1 MAELDFLNGTPTAPG
16 ETEFDAWLRD
26 RNQKSALRASTVL
39 TAART
44 VTTPEEVAK
53 RRSVAALAGSVLGT
67 NLPARLLTDP
77 MTLQMVENKVISTRA
92 LDTLRKNPLLA
103 EWFSDQD
110 NAAIASTDVEE
121 LGLMSQ
127 VLYGVARGADK
138 FYDDLVGPG
147 ANFRTTAEALS
158 RARDSQRTYT
168 ELLAEERAAS
178 AGGVEPVGG
187 IAGARVAAQKAS
199 GTVPKTTDED
209 ATNPF
214 ASARAMK
221 RWLDSRIYGVTS
233 FNDQEDLEG
242 DNAEAAREMLR
253 EEVERQEDFPI
264 GRGAAEVSRKMAEIP
279 AEAGFLESTKAVFDI
294 MTERPGDFV
303 GFLAGTAAESGVSL
317 IAAAGVTAATR
328 NPALGRV
335 AMFGTAVPVVRASNT
350 LEMASEMGYD
360 LSKPE
365 DARRLAQNPSDLERI
380 VDSAGAYA
388 TVVSMVDALTAGLG
402 SAMVKNPVG
411 SFAIEA
417 ISQAVAGGGGEILAR
432 MVSGQQWSWTDAI
445 LEGLAEMATAPLE
458 AMGVGSEVVFRKY
471 RESQRASDRRGFFQA
486 LSQGSADSALRKRS
500 PEAYK
505 SAIEKLTKDGPV
517 ENVYVDAG
525 HMEQLFQDDPEALRA
540 LFDAVPDLDY
550 RAFQKAAET
559 GSVFAIPTA
568 TYAANI
574 AGTEIDAR
582 LTDHL
587 RLRPDRLSYA
597 EAQEAMAETEEQ
609 MKGFEKRLKELEE
622 TADLDPAAQQEYED
636 LTTQLIAAG
645 RAPGVA
651 RAEAQLLASTVQT
664 MAQRQGV
671 TTAEYVRR
679 NLLPTIRRETSTAE
693 KSPFRVMR
701 MGDLSEALRD
711 PSRATL
717 PEFAAI
723 ADELAEQNLTP
734 ETASEDDIRL
744 AAISVADR
752 GGLVSSLD
760 EEFLLTPSGIYRATP
775 GEPMMQTVSLRNGTE
790 DLSAWGHTPGK
801 SITTRALAL
810 IMQARQRALYGKIKR
825 TDFSQKTIEKMANWM
840 ADEIEFELQTPGAT
854 AEGWYTTKFQAALD
868 VMTARFPEFDTSVE
882 EFVRP
887 NLPGLKKVS
896 SAYEARQL
904 MTMIIAVTSNGA
916 KVTDNF
922 RMAVDA
928 YRQFRETGRFRD
940 VKNAGDRASSITS
953 HLNRIAQL
961 IGEFDSVSEVQA
973 FLTEDVTVSDLN
985 KQLKAIGMPVLSKM
999 PSDARVPRATAI
1011 FGPKLGAFY
1020 ANLTGADGYLT
1031 MDLWWSRTINRY
1043 RGDVLPRVSGLKNAV
1058 DSKGKPI
1065 GLHRFKWLVGQ
1076 PDLTDGQAL
1085 KLVVDHAQRYKDR
1098 GYEEGDEA
1106 EKAANTLYKDAFVKL
1121 QESPLSAKE
1130 RAFMIEVAGAAR
1142 DEVYARTGKR
1152 YSVADIQALI
1162 WYYEK
1167 RLMADMGARES
1178 GDISYEEAA
1187 RRAIAG
1193 PGGDVF
1199 AQGTDGGGG
1208 QGDGAGVSGAVSEG
1222 DGDVADRLPDLEP
1235 ASPGPVPR
1243 VRSVASSYMK
1253 RMGLPVRHQAA
1264 YVKVDKAR
1272 AEEIAR
1278 LYDEMPDAPDDPEVQ
1293 RAYQALAQE
1302 TIAQYDALLELGFT
1316 FEWITGDD
1324 PYATPA
1330 EAIKDMQENKHLWV
1344 FPTDSGFGT
1353 LNEASAKNPL
1363 LAMSGRIVDGREARI
1378 NDLFRIVHDVFGHGS
1393 EGASFGARGEENA
1406 WQAHVRM
1413 FSPLAARAMTTET
1426 RGQNSWVNFGPYG
1439 EQNRKDPKNT
1449 VFADQKVGLLPPWV
1463 STIGQAEDVPN
1474 GTPYQAMPDLP
1485 EGTILREDGQPLT
1498 MYHGTNREF
1507 TQFRDGEVFLTS
1519 RRGLATEHAL
1529 REGATGRPRVIEATV
1544 ALQNPLEVDAG
1555 SVEPDIY
1562 WLQNAAAIRA
1572 SVAAGNHDGVM
1583 ITSGSELMVIAHRA
1597 DQVTMP
1603 DADPLYQ
1610 DGPGS
1615 SAFDKWFGDS
1625 KVVDEDGNPLVVY
1638 HGTDADF
1645 EAFDL
1650 PDGMSQKHPSANLGV
1665 FFTSNA
1671 KTATEFAGF
1680 YGARIMPTY
1689 LRIEN
1694 PYEMTWGE
1702 FSRMFAPRASAYW
1715 DPVDQEWEALEA
1727 RVLEFKDELTER
1739 GHDGIRVKR
1748 SKTSKDVEARGDTYV
1763 VFDPTQIKSVFN
1775 RGTFDPNDPRILYQG
1790 DPASAPA
1797 TPADFEG
1804 ELMLSAFRKKGWFI
1818 ASATQSHFGS
1828 WDSAENV
1835 AEAER
1840 LREFLRANN
1849 LAYREV
1855 RGRYAGTDDGP
1866 SFLVFGDET
1875 TYGQTVRS
1883 MFRQES
1889 ILTRQGFVYSPYEER
1904 KPVPITGLRMG
1915 EALNPDEDYQTTLPD
1930 GRTFTLDLDW
1940 PDPKSDDPR
1949 DDLALREDG
1958 KVELIH
1964 WSPKE
1969 RATIDPKHA
1978 GKGKM
1983 DGPERH
1989 RSGPNKAFY
1998 GLNIG
2003 ARNTAYRRESPS
2015 LGGIKHTVALDPSRL
2030 YPWDTDPDGLRAK
2043 IDGKLPAAQQIGAYE
2058 KAIKK
2063 AGYAGYFVID
2073 GPLGDVAAVF
2083 EALPVEK
2090 VEVDTA
2096 LYQSDEAFFKSAL
2109 AEAIRDAKQE
2119 TAPVKDWLKIIP
2131 KMPGVKKAELEWTG
2145 LTSWLESQD
2154 PDRKLTRQHIYHWL
2168 SSELVQIERVDGSGA
2183 FASYTTSLAAGKVEK
2198 DTLYD
2203 EILLTVPNLDAIG
2216 PNAGKEIAST
2226 VANRGHFDTPNIVV
2240 HARVQATEDT
2250 LFIDEV
2256 QSDLNSFW
2264 RKRGGQAQALAPVSD
2279 EVKAEVKAYEDL
2291 LRRETDADNRVRTA
2305 REAVSAAVSVDFT
2318 YAGVSVSR
2326 YQMYDALFSSSRT
2339 LENLARTPDI
2349 AAFDAMLGVLLQ
2361 RQNRSLID
2369 LSVPDSEADPAIG
2382 RAARG
2387 ASSGDL
2393 VRLVREA
2400 DRLAEAR
2407 AEARDAAT
2415 AARRALSPA
2424 ARDLYEGIGEN
2435 SLPLPLTPFEG
2446 ESAITLAMKYLTT
2459 YAAREGFKK
2468 IAWTPGYMQM
2478 KRWGVQEQRAQ
2489 GMIQRWVVTGGRD
2502 DGTRILTLMLDNG
2515 QVIDISY
2522 DTAGVVT
2529 RVPPAWAQLNAEGRN
2544 LREIVPQAMA
2554 DIAMRPIPEG
2564 ETIVAGDGADLPEV
2578 NISDNAGQG
2587 YRIVYDQQMK
2597 RFLEKW
2603 AGKFGGKVESD
2614 VSVTRDTGEDSL
2626 GPRVAAYREE
2636 WRNREGAGLSADSVR
2651 RFINAAEDFGM
2662 ATEGAVREMRIA
2674 YDGGDYGRAV
2684 DLVFRRLTKRGVRQV
2699 AQQIGD
2705 SAFFP
2710 DEGQPVWSITLTD
2723 EFRAEASKPQPLFQG
2738 RPTGARGQIILPPA
2752 GSDAAPEIT
2761 LFDRADLSTVIHEG
2775 GHWMLWLL
2783 QTGANAGDQFSSESM
2798 ETVKA
2803 WLASQAEDIAAE
2815 VGLIG
2820 PQVLEFLANGT
2831 TGAADVDA
2839 AVHRGI
2845 HERFARG
2852 FEAYMREGKAPSI
2865 ALRGVFHRF
2874 AAWLMEVY
2882 RNAKKLRVDLSD
2894 EVRQVFDKMIATD
2907 AQIAQAR
2914 QLSVGAEQIAATAR
2928 AMGLDEAS
2936 YAELVRLQDEE
2947 RAEAF
2952 GLALRET
2959 LAPIMA
2965 QRSKEMRA
2973 LRAELTKKI
2982 SAEVNAQRHNRAFEW
2997 LANGR
3002 WSGVA
3007 DVPDDLPADLRM
3019 DPETLGDEYGQDVLD
3034 KLPRGRRP
3042 MTKVGGITA
3051 DEAAGWF
3058 GYDSGAEM
3066 LRDLTEKP
3074 RARDEIKQ
3082 RVQAAL
3088 AEHIEAQDPRDAAEA
3103 TADLV
3108 DALHGEKHGQ
3118 VLAAELRAI
3127 NRISNRKR
3135 AITSRQQAAQ
3145 IARDIIARTPVRE
3158 AVRADLH
3165 ARQAQT
3171 FGEQAARLLVTGDT
3185 EGAFEAKR
3193 KQLIQHSLFVESRKA
3208 ADLMAKAERKAAQL
3222 KRPGTRKNLAGEYL
3236 EAIDDLLYTY
3246 DFRKIS
3252 AAAEKKRGGLLR
3264 YIEMMVKA
3272 GRENELAIPDHLIT
3286 NANRTPYKTLTV
3298 QRLQGVLDA
3307 LTNIEHTARLKKKLL
3322 DRQRER
3328 DMDAVVADIQEAFD
3342 ENVKG
3347 VDLNRVPTGF
3357 ERVRDAVKEYVNYAS
3372 NADTLLR
3379 RLDGWKL
3386 GDVYRHIKSGID
3398 RASSE
3403 EVVMRLRAGA
3413 ELDKLFDGYSRGERR
3428 RMAVRQIWKGYDQ
3441 SLSKWDLISI
3451 ALNSGNKD
3459 NWERMTSRDNPHAIS
3474 PAQAKELLSNLDE
3487 RDWKFV
3493 QSVWDHLDA
3502 EYWPQIAARE
3512 KRTTGVVPKKV
3523 EAMFMASDIPNLPAG
3538 LTGGYYPIVYDR
3550 RFSAKVAEEKHQEI
3564 QTAMQ
3569 AGRFGK
3575 AQTRNG
3581 HTKERAAGSG
3591 GRTVEL
3597 GIHVLFGHVHQVI
3610 HDLALSEE
3618 VANSWKILQDPRVRG
3633 MFERAGLL
3641 TDLASLEVWLQDTA
3655 AGQIVAAGVLGRM
3668 ARHAKSGF
3676 TVSKLAFN
3684 MSTVAIQFTGLVQ
3697 SAAFLGKR
3705 DLVKGYSSYVAQ
3717 GMYPAAQRIKA
3728 RSVFMAERERTFQ
3741 RDMFDL
3747 IGETAKT
3754 PISGSLADARDLLM
3768 SAGFWAMQK
3777 VQFYVVDVPTW
3788 MAAHGQARKRGMTED
3803 EAVHYADRAVARA
3816 QASGVYADRTAIE
3829 RGTLGR
3835 DTRQNEFLRLFTA
3848 LGSYMFAK
3856 FNIAQEIVGRT
3867 RRDVADP
3874 GKSSIAAVLNGTIDM
3889 LLLFTVEAVL
3899 YHMIKGTLPG
3909 DDEDEDEQS
3918 WLAFLASQTA
3928 LSAMGTLPF
3937 IRDMVSVI
3945 QGFDGGGAYGGVIE
3959 TVGKPLVQIGQGE
3972 VDKQL
3977 MRSINDLVGLAV
3989 PGYPST
3995 AIWRLADAEMERQSS
4010 GNFSPLDYIMGVP
4023 R

>member
-233 FNDQEDLEG
+233 FNDQEDLER

-253 EEVERQEDFPI
+253 EEVERQGDFPI

-303 GFLAGTAAESGVSL
+303 GFLAGVAAESGISL

-525 HMEQLFQDDPEALRA
+525 RMEQLFQDDPEALRA

-825 TDFSQKTIEKMANWM
+825 TDFSQKTVEKMANWM

-1076 PDLTDGQAL
+1076 PDLTDSQAL

-1098 GYEEGDEA
+1098 GYTEGDEV

-1121 QESPLSAKE
+1121 QETPLSAKE

-1167 RLMADMGARES
+1167 RLMADMGAKES

-1187 RRAIAG
+1187 RRAVAG

-1199 AQGTDGGGG
+1199 AQGADSGRG

-1222 DGDVADRLPDLEP
+1222 DGDVAD
-1235 ASPGPVPR
+1235 
-1243 VRSVASSYMK
+1243 
-1253 RMGLPVRHQAA
+1253 
-1264 YVKVDKAR
+1264 
-1272 AEEIAR
+1272 
-1278 LYDEMPDAPDDPEVQ
+1278 
-1293 RAYQALAQE
+1293 
-1302 TIAQYDALLELGFT
+1302 
-1316 FEWITGDD
+1316 
-1324 PYATPA
+1324 
-1330 EAIKDMQENKHLWV
+1330 
-1344 FPTDSGFGT
+1344 
-1353 LNEASAKNPL
+1353 
-1363 LAMSGRIVDGREARI
+1363 
-1378 NDLFRIVHDVFGHGS
+1378 
-1393 EGASFGARGEENA
+1393 
-1406 WQAHVRM
+1406 
-1413 FSPLAARAMTTET
+1413 
-1426 RGQNSWVNFGPYG
+1426 
-1439 EQNRKDPKNT
+1439 
-1449 VFADQKVGLLPPWV
+1449 
-1463 STIGQAEDVPN
+1463 
-1474 GTPYQAMPDLP
+1474 
-1485 EGTILREDGQPLT
+1485 GTILGPGGKPLKL
-1498 MYHGTNREF
+1498 YHGTNREF
-1507 TQFRDGEVFLTS
+1507 DKFNDGEIFFTS
-1519 RRGLATEHAL
+1519 RRGLANEHAL
-1529 REGATGRPRVIEATV
+1529 REGATGKPRLVEATV
-1544 ALQNPLEVDAG
+1544 ALQNPLEIDAG
-1555 SVEPDIY
+1555 NVEPDIY
-1562 WLQNAAAIRA
+1562 WLQNAATIRA
-1572 SVAAGNHDGVM
+1572 AVASGNHDGVM
-1583 ITSGSELMVIAHRA
+1583 IASGDELMVIAQRA
-1597 DQVTMP
+1597 DQVELAPTG
-1603 DADPLYQ
+1603 PLYQ
-1610 DGPGS
+1610 GEPGS
-1615 SAFDKWFGDS
+1615 AAFDAWFRGS
-1625 KVVDEDGNPLVVY
+1625 KVVAEDGSPLVVY
-1638 HGTDADF
+1638 HGTPRPEF
-1645 EAFDL
+1645 EAFSL
-1650 PDGMSQKHPSANLGV
+1650 AERG
-1665 FFTSNA
+1665 
-1671 KTATEFAGF
+1671 TERDAGF
-1680 YGARIMPTY
+1680 YGSGFYFTPDRETAEEYAADYEAGAEGRVVEAY
-1689 LRIEN
+1689 VKIEN
-1694 PYEMTWGE
+1694 PFY
-1702 FSRMFAPRASAYW
+1702 FDLRSA
-1715 DPVDQEWEALEA
+1715 DGLRETIEALAAIGVNVRADPENFYTFNLTGDQPIRFTRA
-1727 RVLEFKDELTER
+1727 AQLAGYDGAVVLR
-1739 GHDGIRVKR
+1739 GEEDAGYDQFSEIVAF
-1748 SKTSKDVEARGDTYV
+1748 E
-1763 VFDPTQIKSVFN
+1763 PTQVKSVSN
-1775 RGTFDPNDPRILYQG
+1775 RGTFDPDDPRILYQG
-1790 DPASAPA
+1790 DPANAPA
-1797 TPADFEG
+1797 TPDDFAG
-1804 ELMLSAFRKKGWFI
+1804 ELMLSTFRKKGWFI
-1818 ASATQSHFGS
+1818 ASATQSHFGDWS
-1828 WDSAENV
+1828 SAENV

-1840 LREFLRANN
+1840 MRQWLKDNN
-1849 LAYREV
+1849 LPYQEV
-1855 RGRYAGTDDGP
+1855 RGRYAGVDDGP
-1866 SFLVFGDET
+1866 SFLVFADET
-1875 TYGQTVRS
+1875 TYGATARN

-1915 EALNPDEDYQTTLPD
+1915 EALDPDEDYQTTLPD

-2003 ARNTAYRRESPS
+2003 VRNTAYRRESPA
-2015 LGGIKHTVALDPSRL
+2015 LGGIKHTVAIDPSRL

-2154 PDRKLTRQHIYHWL
+2154 PDRKMTRHQIYHWL

-2203 EILLTVPNLDAIG
+2203 EILLTVPNLDEIG

-2226 VANRGHFDTPNIVV
+2226 VANSGHFVTPNIVV

-2264 RKRGGQAQALAPVSD
+2264 RKRGGQAQALAPVPD
-2279 EVKAEVKAYEDL
+2279 EVKAEVAQYAEI
-2291 LRRETDADNRVRTA
+2291 RASAQEVE
-2305 REAVSAAVSVDFT
+2305 REAERARSQLYDAISVAFT
-2318 YAGVSVSR
+2318 FAGVRVTHHA
-2326 YQMYDALFSSSRT
+2326 MDDALYSSSRT
-2339 LENLARTPDI
+2339 IETLAKTPDENT
-2349 AAFDAMLGVLLQ
+2349 FDAMLGLLLQ
-2361 RQNRSLID
+2361 RQVPALVSDLNSISL
-2369 LSVPDSEADPAIG
+2369 EAQAEIG

-2387 ASSGDL
+2387 AVAGDL
-2393 VRLVREA
+2393 IGLVKDVYQKREA
-2400 DRLAEAR
+2400 RSQAR
-2407 AEARDAAT
+2407 ERERQFRRDMSPQARDAW
-2415 AARRALSPA
+2415 
-2424 ARDLYEGIGEN
+2424 EGGG
-2435 SLPLPLTPFEG
+2435 SGTLPLPLTPFEG

-2459 YAAREGFKK
+2459 YAARAGFKK

-2614 VSVTRDTGEDSL
+2614 VSVTRDTGEASL

-2674 YDGGDYGRAV
+2674 YDSGDYGRAV

-2882 RNAKKLRVDLSD
+2882 RNAKKLRVELSD

-2936 YAELVRLQDEE
+2936 YEELVRLQDEE

-3042 MTKVGGITA
+3042 MTKIGGITA

-3066 LRDLTEKP
+3066 LRDLSEKP

-3272 GRENELAIPDHLIT
+3272 GRENELAIPDHVIT

-3428 RMAVRQIWKGYDQ
+3428 RMAVRQVWKGYDQ

-3523 EAMFMASDIPNLPAG
+3523 EAMFMVSDIPNLPAG

-3945 QGFDGGGAYGGVIE
+3945 QGFDGGGAYGGVLE

>member
-199 GTVPKTTDED
+199 GTAPKTTDED
-209 ATNPF
+209 AANPF

-221 RWLDSRIYGVTS
+221 RWLDGRIYGVTS

-242 DNAEAAREMLR
+242 DNTEATREMQR

-264 GRGAAEVSRKMAEIP
+264 GRGAAEVSRKLAEIP
-279 AEAGFLESTKAVFDI
+279 AEAGFLESTKTVFDI

-380 VDSAGAYA
+380 VDSAGAYS
-388 TVVSMVDALTAGLG
+388 TVISMVDALTAGLG
-402 SAMVKNPVG
+402 SAMAKNPVG

-445 LEGLAEMATAPLE
+445 LEGLAEMATAPFE

-525 HMEQLFQDDPEALRA
+525 RMEQLFQDDPEALRA

-810 IMQARQRALYGKIKR
+810 IMQARQRAHYGKIKR
-825 TDFSQKTIEKMANWM
+825 TDFSQKTVEKMANWM

-887 NLPGLKKVS
+887 NLPGLRKVK

-916 KVTDNF
+916 KVTDNY

-928 YRQFRETGRFRD
+928 YRQYRETGRFIK
-940 VKNAGDRASSITS
+940 VKNGGDRANSITS

-1076 PDLTDGQAL
+1076 PDLTDSQAL

-1098 GYEEGDEA
+1098 GYTEGDEA

-1187 RRAIAG
+1187 RRAITG

-1199 AQGTDGGGG
+1199 AQGTDGGRAESDDRAAGG
-1208 QGDGAGVSGAVSEG
+1208 TPASADGG
-1222 DGDVADRLPDLEP
+1222 DGDADRRLPDLEP
-1235 ASPGPVPR
+1235 ASPGPVAG
-1243 VRSVASSYMK
+1243 VRSLASTYMR
-1253 RMGLPVRHQAA
+1253 RMGLPVRHQAT

-1272 AEEIAR
+1272 AEEVAR

-1302 TIAQYDALLELGFT
+1302 TIAQYDALLELGLT

-1324 PYATPA
+1324 PYASPA

-1353 LNEASAKNPL
+1353 LSEASAKNPL

-1463 STIGQAEDVPN
+1463 STIGQAEDAPN
-1474 GTPYQAMPDLP
+1474 GTLYQAMPDLP

-1555 SVEPDIY
+1555 SVEPDVY

-1597 DQVTMP
+1597 DQVT
-1603 DADPLYQ
+1603 Q
-1610 DGPGS
+1610 
-1615 SAFDKWFGDS
+1615 
-1625 KVVDEDGNPLVVY
+1625 
-1638 HGTDADF
+1638 
-1645 EAFDL
+1645 
-1650 PDGMSQKHPSANLGV
+1650 
-1665 FFTSNA
+1665 
-1671 KTATEFAGF
+1671 
-1680 YGARIMPTY
+1680 
-1689 LRIEN
+1689 
-1694 PYEMTWGE
+1694 
-1702 FSRMFAPRASAYW
+1702 
-1715 DPVDQEWEALEA
+1715 
-1727 RVLEFKDELTER
+1727 
-1739 GHDGIRVKR
+1739 
-1748 SKTSKDVEARGDTYV
+1748 
-1763 VFDPTQIKSVFN
+1763 FDPRRFFQ
-1775 RGTFDPNDPRILYQG
+1775 GAPGILLNET
-1790 DPASAPA
+1790 A
-1797 TPADFEG
+1797 TPADFDG
-1804 ELMLSAFRKKGWFI
+1804 ELRLSSFRKKGWFI
-1818 ASATQSHFGS
+1818 VSATQSHFGA

-1840 LREFLRANN
+1840 ARKFLADNG
-1849 LAYREV
+1849 LAHREV

-1866 SFLVFGDET
+1866 SFLVFGDEAT
-1875 TYGQTVRS
+1875 WGQTMRD

-2154 PDRKLTRQHIYHWL
+2154 PDRKMTRHQIYHWL

-2183 FASYTTSLAAGKVEK
+2183 FSSYVE
-2198 DTLYD
+2198 DVQGAEHYE

-2240 HARVQATEDT
+2240 HARVQATPDT
-2250 LFIDEV
+2250 LFIDEI

-2264 RKRGGQAQALAPVSD
+2264 RKRGGQAQALGPVPD
-2279 EVKAEVKAYEDL
+2279 EVKAEVEAYSASQIAVSGA
-2291 LRRETDADNRVRTA
+2291 RRATDSA
-2305 REAVSAAVSVDFT
+2305 REAFKDAVGTFT
-2318 YAGVSVSR
+2318 YSGIAVT
-2326 YQMYDALFSSSRT
+2326 YDTMDGALFSSSQT
-2339 LENLARTPDI
+2339 LRLLAGTPDVE
-2349 AAFDAMLGVLLQ
+2349 AFDTELGVLIQ
-2361 RQNRSLID
+2361 RQKYQLAGFHA
-2369 LSVPDSEADPAIG
+2369 VEVG
-2382 RAARG
+2382 KAARG
-2387 ASSGDL
+2387 AFSGDMVGMVKEIERL
-2393 VRLVREA
+2393 DEVRVDLQMRSSEI
-2400 DRLAEAR
+2400 RNS
-2407 AEARDAAT
+2407 
-2415 AARRALSPA
+2415 LSQE
-2424 ARDLYEGIGEN
+2424 ARDLYKGGEN

-2489 GMIQRWVVTGGRD
+2489 GMVEAYMVMSAGGGGHRVVSLRLEGQRTADFTVD
-2502 DGTRILTLMLDNG
+2502 SAG
-2515 QVIDISY
+2515 QVT
-2522 DTAGVVT
+2522 DTG
-2529 RVPPAWAQLNAEGRN
+2529 RGFPPDPIRN
-2544 LREIVPQAMA
+2544 RNIREILPQALA
-2554 DIAMRPIPEG
+2554 ERIMRPFPDG
-2564 ETIVAGDGADLPEV
+2564 ETMMSEEAADFPEV

-2614 VSVTRDTGEDSL
+2614 VSVARDTGEAPL

-2674 YDGGDYGRAV
+2674 YDSGDYGRAV

-2699 AQQIGD
+2699 AQQFGD

-2852 FEAYMREGKAPSI
+2852 LEAYMREGKAPSI

-2882 RNAKKLRVDLSD
+2882 RNAKKLRVELSD

-2936 YAELVRLQDEE
+2936 YEELVRLQDEE

-3002 WSGVA
+3002 WAGVA

-3066 LRDLTEKP
+3066 LRDLSEKP

-3264 YIEMMVKA
+3264 YIEMMIKA

-3357 ERVRDAVKEYVNYAS
+3357 ERVRDAVKEYVNYVS

-3428 RMAVRQIWKGYDQ
+3428 RMAVRQVWKGYDQ

-3705 DLVKGYSSYVAQ
+3705 DLAKGYSSYVAQ
-3717 GMYPAAQRIKA
+3717 GMYPAAQRVKA

-3747 IGETAKT
+3747 LGETAKT

-3889 LLLFTVEAVL
+3889 LLIFTVEAVL

-3945 QGFDGGGAYGGVIE
+3945 QGFDGGGAYGGVLE